1 MMCLTQ
7 IWPLVQT
14 HGQDGRA
21 GWDIPVRVRVW
32 CSSQVPRGVPLSP
45 RKVRAGGVSIC
56 RLSLAELCGLVIN
69 RQERRFHYAG
79 MSGEG
84 VGRESAP
91 FLAPA
96 SPAALIDVPCTTAAS
111 PGGRR
116 PLHRHSPLLEEGQ
129 QPDVLGLWG
138 AGRGAGQTSSG
149 PGAAAQM
156 LSLYLLFLHSWAQVA
171 LVPLF
176 DLWPV
181 CPWALTQFRVGDGGP
196 HPPCPTG

>member
-1 MMCLTQ
+1 MKCLTQ
-7 IWPLVQT
+7 FWPLVQT

-84 VGRESAP
+84 VGSESAP
-91 FLAPA
+91 LLAPA
-96 SPAALIDVPCTTAAS
+96 SPAALIDVPCTTAAR

-116 PLHRHSPLLEEGQ
+116 PLLEEGQ

-138 AGRGAGQTSSG
+138 AGSGGQG
-149 PGAAAQM
+149 RPA
-156 LSLYLLFLHSWAQVA
+156 
-171 LVPLF
+171 
-176 DLWPV
+176 
-181 CPWALTQFRVGDGGP
+181 VGQGQRP
-196 HPPCPTG
+196 RC